1 VFGDVGLAH
10 EGTHGMAEKDQRQS
24 RKVRGDPASD
34 SLEVVEA
41 FAPPVRVG
49 EKAEIGGR
57 AVRAVA
63 AVVARCHDIAGVGRR
78 EREPFVARAV
88 LGEAVGDLNAG
99 ARRPVGRPA
108 AGEDRAAAA
117 LDADRFGFHAPL
129 PPVFWLE
136 TYGLA
141 EAMANEGRR
150 RNSC

>member
-1 VFGDVGLAH
+1 
-10 EGTHGMAEKDQRQS
+10 MAEKDQRQS
-24 RKVRGDPASD
+24 RKVRGDAASD

-41 FAPPVRVG
+41 FAPAVRIG
-49 EKAEIGGR
+49 EEAEIGRG
-57 AVRAVA
+57 AIRAVA
-63 AVVARCHDIAGVGRR
+63 AMVVGDDDVAGVGQG

-129 PPVFWLE
+129 PPVFWAE

-141 EAMANEGRR
+141 EAMANERRR